1 MKAIPR
7 EAGRITYST
16 EIRNLKNRLRITDVQ
31 RAVIIG
37 SILGDGNLSGNWSQ
51 TNYRLRVSHSVK
63 QSEYLS
69 WKYEILRNFIL
80 TKPQVYEKTKSISF
94 RTISHHEFTELYKLF
109 YPSGKKVVPR
119 NIEELIKDPIIIAVW
134 FMDDG
139 NIRKVKNKIYGYYLN
154 TQSFNLVENQI
165 LREALKNNFGI
176 NSMVMRNHGK
186 YRIYIGALGK
196 EKFSQLVSDIVIKS
210 MKYKIG

>member
-16 EIRNLKNRLRITDVQ
+16 EIRNLKNIKANDFQ
-31 RAVIIG
+31 RAITIG
-37 SILGDGNLSGNWSQ
+37 SILGDGNLSSNWSS
-51 TNYRLRVSHSVK
+51 TNYRLKISHSIK
-63 QSEYLS
+63 QSEYIL
-69 WKYEILRNFIL
+69 WKYEILKDFVL

-109 YPSGKKVVPR
+109 YPFGKKVVPR
-119 NIEELIKDPIIIAVW
+119 NIEELIKDPITITVW

-139 NIRKVKNKIYGYYLN
+139 NIRKVKEKIYGYYLN
-154 TQSFNLVENQI
+154 TQSFSLGENKI
-165 LREALKNNFGI
+165 LIQALKNNFDI
-176 NSMVMRNHGK
+176 DSMVMKNRGK

-196 EKFSQLVSDIVIKS
+196 EKFSQLVKDLVIES
-210 MKYKIG
+210 MKYKIS